1 MARKIWLCGI
11 FALALFLA
19 SAIRAFLVDP
29 RGPDPV
35 HVGLALAA
43 ATLLCFSQLWFVL
56 YLVLTGR
63 MLRRTLADD
72 TWREPLA
79 ISSRSQRMTVPLA
92 LASAAG
98 VLGEV
103 ALGTWFLTS
112 PTAASLHT
120 VVFWISL
127 VVTLAALWVE
137 HTVARD
143 HERMLREVDARVV
156 TSAALTRPEL
166 KSAPGK
172 RFAGRGTTQMDHG
185 SEVLL
190 LCQ

>member
-1 MARKIWLCGI
+1 MEYLPPMARKIWLCGI

-19 SAIRAFLVDP
+19 AAIRAFLVDP
-29 RGPDPV
+29 IGPDPV

-43 ATLLCFSQLWFVL
+43 ASLLGFSQLWFVL

-72 TWREPLA
+72 TWRKPLA

-92 LASAAG
+92 LASATG

-112 PTAASLHT
+112 PTAANLHT
-120 VVFWISL
+120 VVFWITL
-127 VVTLAALWVE
+127 VVTLGALWVE

-143 HERMLREVDARVV
+143 HERILREVNARV
-156 TSAALTRPEL
+156 SH
-166 KSAPGK
+166 AP
-172 RFAGRGTTQMDHG
+172 A
-185 SEVLL
+185 V
-190 LCQ
+190 